1 MATPAATYTAAS
13 VDAVTPET
21 LVPREEFEQ
30 LRKQRLEHPIEV
42 RQPLLLISQVQRS
55 GGTLLSQLFDAHPQ
69 IHAHPDELHI
79 GYPREKRDWP
89 RLDLR
94 REPREWFDML
104 REPHVDRSLRE
115 GYRKYA
121 RKWLQYDDEQLE
133 TYPFMIIPSLQR
145 RLFENCVERWGVK
158 RQRDALDAY
167 MTAYFNAWVD
177 NRNLYA
183 GPKRFVTA
191 FSARLAMERPS
202 RDGFFADYPDGRLVS
217 IIREP
222 RSWYSSALA
231 YNADRYGN
239 PELSMRLWRQ
249 SADAIVDAK
258 RRHGDKVYVIA
269 FERLLKDT
277 ERTMGTLAEY
287 IGIDW
292 HPILAA
298 PTFNGLSIKANSSFR
313 IDRHGVTDAPLKRRE
328 GLTPRVE
335 ETIERIAADA
345 YERVLEL
352 TG

>member
-1 MATPAATYTAAS
+1 MATPPATSMAAS

-21 LVPREEFEQ
+21 LVPREEFEW
-30 LRKQRLEHPIEV
+30 LLKQRLGRPIEV
-42 RQPLLLISQVQRS
+42 REPLLLISQVQRS

-69 IHAHPDELHI
+69 VHAHPDELHI

-104 REPHVDRSLRE
+104 RESHVERSLLE

-121 RKWLQYDDEQLE
+121 RKWLQYDDEELE

-145 RLFENCVERWGVK
+145 RLFEHCVESWGVE
-158 RQRDALDAY
+158 RQRDVLDAY

-183 GPKRFVTA
+183 DPKRFVTA
-191 FSARLAMERPS
+191 FSARLAMERSS
-202 RDGFFADYPDGRLVS
+202 REGFFSDYPDGRLLA

-239 PELSMRLWRQ
+239 PELSMRVWRQ
-249 SADAIVDAK
+249 SADAILDAK

-269 FERLLKDT
+269 FERLLSDT
-277 ERTMGTLAEY
+277 EGTMRALADY
-287 IGIDW
+287 LGIDW
-292 HPILAA
+292 HPLLAV
-298 PTFNGLSIKANSSFR
+298 PTFNGLSIKANSSFP

-328 GLTPRVE
+328 GLTARVE
-335 ETIERIAADA
+335 ETIERIAGDA
-345 YERVLEL
+345 YERVREL
-352 TG
+352 TR

>member
-1 MATPAATYTAAS
+1 MATPPTTSVAAS
-13 VDAVTPET
+13 VDASTSET

-30 LRKQRLEHPIEV
+30 LLRQRLERPIEV

-94 REPREWFDML
+94 SEPSEWFDML
-104 REPHVDRSLRE
+104 RESHVDRSLLE

-133 TYPFMIIPSLQR
+133 TYPFMIVPSLQR
-145 RLFENCVERWGVK
+145 RLFDTCVDRWGVK

-183 GPKRFVTA
+183 APKRYVTA
-191 FSARLAMERPS
+191 FSARLAMERAS
-202 RDGFFADYPDGRLVS
+202 REGFFTDYPDGRLVS
-217 IIREP
+217 IIRDP

-231 YNADRYGN
+231 YNSDRYGN

-249 SADAIVDAK
+249 SADAMIAAK
-258 RRHGDKVYVIA
+258 RRHGHNVYVIA

-277 ERTMGTLAEY
+277 EGTMRALAAWM
-287 IGIDW
+287 GIDW
-292 HPILAA
+292 HPVLGI
-298 PTFNGLSIKANSSFR
+298 PTFNGLAIKANSSFR

-328 GLTPRVE
+328 GLTPHAE
-335 ETIERIAADA
+335 QTIQRIVQDA
-345 YERVLEL
+345 YQRVLEL